1 MYKINDS
8 LIEQK
13 QKKRKSDFRFIV
25 VLAFIALI
33 MAMIATLNTY
43 VFFNVV
49 VDGSSMRPTLSSGD
63 VLVANRQAGYERGS
77 IVVIGGVKEYWLIK
91 RVIAVEG
98 DNVEIKEGRVYING
112 NELDEP
118 YLSSSAYTDELDW
131 ETCTL
136 GEDEIFYLGDN
147 RTNSSDSRSYGVCK
161 ERNIVGVVEGWSLSI
176 RGLNKIIYDIGK
188 FFRGGK

>member
-33 MAMIATLNTY
+33 MAIIATLNTY

>member
-33 MAMIATLNTY
+33 MATIAMLNTY

-91 RVIAVEG
+91 RGIAVEG

-118 YLSSSAYTDELDW
+118 LSSSAYTDELDW

-161 ERNIVGVVEGWSLSI
+161 EKNIVGVVEGWSLSI